1 MTGIMEILN
10 FVPKTYY
17 EIEGNF
23 KSKNGEYKGKYI
35 KGKEIKF
42 DDEKSADLVIVGAGA
57 AGLSAALEAVN
68 NGAEKV
74 IILEATN
81 KTGGSL
87 NFTSG
92 SMSAAETIIQK
103 EDGIEDT
110 LESFVEDIMNTGSD
124 FGGKPNREM
133 IEIFV
138 EEDKDAFQ
146 WLWDNGLSEYEF
158 TKDQQRKS
166 CSFCS

>member
-1 MTGIMEILN
+1 MIKKALLLLLSVAITVGSFTGCTSTSGNDDTNLQTQEI
-10 FVPKTYY
+10 
-17 EIEGNF
+17 I
-23 KSKNGEYKGKYI
+23 
-35 KGKEIKF
+35 F

-92 SMSAAETIIQK
+92 SMSAAETIIQE

-146 WLWDNGLSEYEF
+146 WLWDNGLSE
-158 TKDQQRKS
+158 
-166 CSFCS
+166 